1 MTTSPEMVADLIRNA
16 LDRGPSVSSVVLALA
31 CRIGACTVLMSAP
44 LAIST
49 DVREYGQECVASHQY
64 VIYRMQYP
72 GMRCLG
78 GRFPL
83 RQ

>member
-16 LDRGPSVSSVVLALA
+16 LAEARRYRASCWALA

-49 DVREYGQECVASHQY
+49 DVREYGQECVASQQY
-64 VIYRMQYP
+64 VIYGMQYP
-72 GMRCLG
+72 DMRCRG

>member
-44 LAIST
+44 LAIALMLGST
-49 DVREYGQECVASHQY
+49 AQSA
-64 VIYRMQYP
+64 
-72 GMRCLG
+72 
-78 GRFPL
+78 L
-83 RQ
+83 RHISM